1 MDITVSTSTKEP
13 IYEQVANQIKKQIIN
28 QQLKPGEALPS
39 IRKLATDLHISVITT
54 KRAYDDLES
63 EGIIVTR
70 QGQGTYVAQL
80 ELERLQVEKA
90 SEIRKDLYS
99 LLEKAKEVSLP
110 CEEII
115 GMIREWEAR
124 RDE

>member
-1 MDITVSTSTKEP
+1 MIVLSNSNPDPFYKQIED
-13 IYEQVANQIKKQIIN
+13 QIKVEIMN
-28 QQLKPGEALPS
+28 GRLKSGVRLPS
-39 IRKLATDLHISVITT
+39 VRALADQLNVSVITT

-70 QGQGTYVAQL
+70 QGQGTYVAQV
-80 ELERLQVEKA
+80 ELERLLVEKV

>member
-1 MDITVSTSTKEP
+1 MIVLSNSNPDP
-13 IYEQVANQIKKQIIN
+13 FYKQIEDQIRVEIMN
-28 QQLKPGEALPS
+28 GRLKSGVRLPS
-39 IRKLATDLHISVITT
+39 VRALADQLNVSVITT

-70 QGQGTYVAQL
+70 QGQGTYVAQV
-80 ELERLQVEKA
+80 ELERLLVEKV

>member
-1 MDITVSTSTKEP
+1 MIVLSNSNPDP
-13 IYEQVANQIKKQIIN
+13 FYKQIEDQIRVEIMN
-28 QQLKPGEALPS
+28 GRLKSGVRLPS
-39 IRKLATDLHISVITT
+39 VRALADQLNVSVITT

>member
-1 MDITVSTSTKEP
+1 MIVLSNSNPDP
-13 IYEQVANQIKKQIIN
+13 FYKQIEDQIRVEILSGR
-28 QQLKPGEALPS
+28 LKSGVRLPS
-39 IRKLATDLHISVITT
+39 VRALADQLNVSVITT

>member
-1 MDITVSTSTKEP
+1 MIVLSNSNPDP
-13 IYEQVANQIKKQIIN
+13 FYKQIEDQIRVEILSGR
-28 QQLKPGEALPS
+28 LKSGVRLPS
-39 IRKLATDLHISVITT
+39 VRALADQLNVSVITT

-124 RDE
+124 RDG

>member
-1 MDITVSTSTKEP
+1 MIVLSNSNPDP
-13 IYEQVANQIKKQIIN
+13 FYKQIEDQIRVEILSGR
-28 QQLKPGEALPS
+28 LKSGVRLPS
-39 IRKLATDLHISVITT
+39 VRALADQLNVSVITT
-54 KRAYDDLES
+54 KRAYDNLES

>member
-1 MDITVSTSTKEP
+1 MIVLSNSNPDP
-13 IYEQVANQIKKQIIN
+13 FYKQIEDQIRVEIMN
-28 QQLKPGEALPS
+28 GRLKSGVRLPS
-39 IRKLATDLHISVITT
+39 VRALADQLNVSVITT

-70 QGQGTYVAQL
+70 QGQGTYVAQV
-80 ELERLQVEKA
+80 ELERLLVEKV

-124 RDE
+124 RDG